1 MHFQNTHQQKDRN
14 MCQKCNDAL
23 LAAANASLMLASAA
37 EKLYGINQQA
47 QAQVLAEASA
57 ELFKPVKEERRSG
70 ETAAMPGNP
79 EDVKPSAGDQPQPW
93 HIDPETGVL
102 YINEVAIGRAVLVK
116 APVRH

>member
-1 MHFQNTHQQKDRN
+1 

-37 EKLYGINQQA
+37 EKLYAINQQA

-70 ETAAMPGNP
+70 ETEAASASPGTP
-79 EDVKPSAGDQPQPW
+79 EDKPEASNGVPKHGF
-93 HIDPETGVL
+93 HIDDDGAL
-102 YINEVAIGRAVLVK
+102 YINGAYLGRAVVVK

>member
-1 MHFQNTHQQKDRN
+1 

-37 EKLYGINQQA
+37 EKLYAINQQA

-70 ETAAMPGNP
+70 ETASANAGTP
-79 EDVKPSAGDQPQPW
+79 EDVKPNAGSGDQPRAW
-93 HIDPETGVL
+93 HIDPVTGVL
-102 YINEVAIGRAVLVK
+102 YINEIAIGRAVLIK
-116 APVRH
+116 QPVRH